1 MYPVSFCEKQ
11 KKQQKN
17 QKLAGYIWIHLDT
30 SKPDVSRSVLNDSY
44 TKITSLVFSKNWLD
58 TSGYIWIHLDTS
70 IFCKITQKSKFVFF
84 FWIHLDTSGY
94 IHFFAKSSKNQSLEL
109 FSGKCKLNAQTHLN
123 TLNNQ
128 EQWCFT
134 KQMCVFTAD
143 TNLLLQRLKKPLW
156 T

>member
-1 MYPVSFCEKQ
+1 MNFFLNVSSKFLRKT

-70 IFCKITQKSKFVFF
+70 GYIHFLQNHAKIKIWFFFLDTSGYIWIHPFFCKITQKSKFGIVFRKMQTKRS
-84 FWIHLDTSGY
+84 DTSKH
-94 IHFFAKSSKNQSLEL
+94 IE
-109 FSGKCKLNAQTHLN
+109 
-123 TLNNQ
+123 
-128 EQWCFT
+128 
-134 KQMCVFTAD
+134 
-143 TNLLLQRLKKPLW
+143 
-156 T
+156 